1 MSINSPQVVCIGA
14 ATLDAIVSVSQPLP
28 VDGRLLA
35 TTGVLA
41 GGGPA
46 ATAAVTLA
54 RQGVPTAFLGHVG
67 GDDAGVAIRRG
78 LQAEGID
85 VAGLRTAP
93 GATSAFSAVVVD
105 PTTADRLIITHPGS
119 WPSDELSPYEV
130 DICRTAR
137 WIHVDQTGW
146 SRVVQLRKAGIQT
159 LVSVDGGNPIPDLDL
174 SLVDLYTPA
183 EPGLLEASGKR
194 DLDAAMAWS
203 LESGARLA
211 VVTRGAGGCVAMARF
226 DLDQAGA
233 QTLMHPQPRGPVS
246 SISEPAN
253 ESTIVSTLGAGDV
266 FHGALLASLVAG
278 QSVRAALR
286 FASRVAGLS
295 CAGLDGRSA
304 IPRASRLA
312 AQTN

>member
-1 MSINSPQVVCIGA
+1 MSINPPQVVCIGA
-14 ATLDAIVSVSQPLP
+14 ATLDAIVSVPQPLP

-35 TTGVLA
+35 TTGALA

-54 RQGVPTAFLGHVG
+54 RQAVSTAFIGLVG
-67 GDDAGVAIRRG
+67 DDDAGETIRRG
-78 LQAEGID
+78 LEAEGID

-93 GATSAFSAVVVD
+93 GATSAFSAVLVD
-105 PTTADRLIITHPGS
+105 PTTAGRLIVTHPGT
-119 WPSDELSPYEV
+119 WPPAELSPTDVET
-130 DICRTAR
+130 CRNAR
-137 WIHVDQTGW
+137 WVHVDQTGW
-146 SRVVQLRKAGIQT
+146 SHVVQLRKVGVQT

-174 SLVDLYTPA
+174 SLVDLYAPA
-183 EPGLLEASGKR
+183 ESGLLAASGKR

-203 LESGARLA
+203 LDAGARLV
-211 VVTRGAGGCVAMARF
+211 VVTRGSEGCVAMARF
-226 DLDQAGA
+226 DLEQAGG
-233 QTLMHPQPRGPVS
+233 QTLLKTQPRGPVS
-246 SISEPAN
+246 SISEPAHD
-253 ESTIVSTLGAGDV
+253 STIVSTLGAGDV
-266 FHGALLASLVAG
+266 FHGALLASLVSG

-312 AQTN
+312 AQTV